1 MRKYVVISII
11 IIVFGVLI
19 SCSSSSDE
27 GNGVVYSATGEL
39 DGDFDPG
46 TGPNDM
52 VYSIVA
58 QTDGKI
64 IIAGSFT
71 TVNGTGRNRIARLNA
86 DGSLDTSFNPGTGAN
101 NHIYSAALD
110 PNGKIIIGGEFTSYN
125 GTTRNYIARI
135 NTDGSLDTAFDP
147 GTGGFWVTTVDVQTD
162 GKPVVGGYFT
172 SFNGTSRNHIVRLNT
187 NGSVDTGFD
196 PGTGTDGFLQ
206 TVSVQG
212 DGKIFICGGFF
223 NYNDTPRDCIA
234 LVNSDGSLNTGFN
247 SASGANNTVST
258 FKVQKDG
265 KVVIGGSFTLYDGTA
280 RNHIAR
286 LNTDGSLDTS
296 FDPGTGVS
304 DVFYGTAIDA
314 AGKILIAGGF
324 TSYNGTDRNYIA
336 RVNTDGSLDT
346 DFDPGTG
353 ASTYIMTIVVL
364 ADGKLIIGGLFSSY
378 NGTPINKIA
387 RIK

>member
-58 QTDGKI
+58 QKDGKI

>member
-1 MRKYVVISII
+1 
-11 IIVFGVLI
+11 
-19 SCSSSSDE
+19 
-27 GNGVVYSATGEL
+27 
-39 DGDFDPG
+39 
-46 TGPNDM
+46 
-52 VYSIVA
+52 
-58 QTDGKI
+58 
-64 IIAGSFT
+64 
-71 TVNGTGRNRIARLNA
+71 
-86 DGSLDTSFNPGTGAN
+86 
-101 NHIYSAALD
+101 
-110 PNGKIIIGGEFTSYN
+110 
-125 GTTRNYIARI
+125 
-135 NTDGSLDTAFDP
+135 
-147 GTGGFWVTTVDVQTD
+147 
-162 GKPVVGGYFT
+162 
-172 SFNGTSRNHIVRLNT
+172 
-187 NGSVDTGFD
+187 
-196 PGTGTDGFLQ
+196 
-206 TVSVQG
+206 VQG

-314 AGKILIAGGF
+314 AGKILIEGGF